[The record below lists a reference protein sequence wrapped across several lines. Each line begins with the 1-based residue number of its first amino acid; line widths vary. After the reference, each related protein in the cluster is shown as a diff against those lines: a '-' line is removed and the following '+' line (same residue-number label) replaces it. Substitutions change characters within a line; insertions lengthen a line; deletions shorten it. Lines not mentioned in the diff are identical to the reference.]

1 MIYHTKVVIDMES
14 GEVLFRDLPHIHF
27 GPVQLADKKAKAKA
41 SQAADTAK
49 NEGARYGS
57 AASDVASTLVPEYR
71 REATSP
77 TGFMPQDV
85 NAMLVGG
92 EQGAGGSA
100 ASLAGEA
107 GLGAARS
114 RNTGA
119 LAGTLAEIARSKGR
133 QFSENALN
141 VQSMQAR
148 EKQRQR
154 SEGLRGLEGI
164 YGTDVGAE
172 LKEQGLVPEDI
183 NAMLKANES
192 GWGKNLMGWA
202 QTLTGGANAAASL
215 KNAGLFG

>member
-1 MIYHTKVVIDMES
+1 MIYNRKIVIDIAS
-14 GEVLFRDLPHIHF
+14 GEVLSRDLPCIYD
-27 GPVQLADKKAKAKA
+27 GPLELCDKKAKSMAQKA
-41 SQAADTAK
+41 ANTAT
-49 NEGARYGS
+49 NEGSRYGS
-57 AASDVASTLVPEYR
+57 TASDIASTLVPEYR
-71 REATSP
+71 REATNP

-114 RNTGA
+114 RNSGA
-119 LAGTLAEIARSKGR
+119 LAGTLGEIARSKGR
-133 QFSENALN
+133 QLSENALN
-141 VQSMQAR
+141 VQTMQAR

-154 SEGLRGLEGI
+154 SEGLRGLEGV

-183 NAMLKANES
+183 NAMLNANKT
-192 GWGKNLMGWA
+192 GWGKDLMDWT
-202 QTLTGGANAAASL
+202 QTLTGAAM
-215 KNAGLFG
+215 AGKTIHG